1 MHLNVQVTFQESVQ
15 DMYLFTN
22 NVCSAIIEIIWNF
35 YDKFMDPNYVT
46 TSIRRT
52 IGAFYDI
59 IWITTLYIRSVS
71 LNYPYQ
77 TVAKLIIYIWIS
89 HKFVDTDES

>member
-1 MHLNVQVTFQESVQ
+1 
-15 DMYLFTN
+15 MYPFTN
-22 NVCSAIIEIIWNF
+22 IVCSAIIEIIWNF

-46 TSIRRT
+46 MSICRT

-59 IWITTLYIRSVS
+59 IWITTLYIRNVS

-77 TVAKLIIYIWIS
+77 TFAKLIIYIWIS
-89 HKFVDTDES
+89 H